1 MAMRNHSLLDREVAG
16 NPAAMNARV
25 HPGWFAPGTDVLEA
39 ERTPS
44 PDVLFDVFTQI
55 IKIAGALDRNASDAL
70 EELNLTAGAF
80 NALVELGKVGEEG
93 ISPSELAR
101 RLAVAR
107 RTATLYVDI
116 LTKHGWAVRE
126 AHPVDRR
133 MVLAR
138 LSEPG
143 KELLARFTQP
153 SEHHPTVD
161 GMCFANRPTMFGQ
174 NIHIEG
180 CGSPRHSKPAREFGR
195 RDTLFSDLAQLH
207 KGIEC
212 ARRQV
217 EFFQRVRCVPVQ
229 CTGDLDN
236 LREHIEQDVG

>member
-93 ISPSELAR
+93 IAPSELAR

-126 AHPVDRR
+126 AHPGDRR

-143 KELLARFTQP
+143 KELLAR
-153 SEHHPTVD
+153 D
-161 GMCFANRPTMFGQ
+161 GVKYQSR
-174 NIHIEG
+174 
-180 CGSPRHSKPAREFGR
+180 
-195 RDTLFSDLAQLH
+195 LAELL
-207 KGIEC
+207 GDIS
-212 ARRQV
+212 
-217 EFFQRVRCVPVQ
+217 PVQ
-229 CTGDLDN
+229 AER
-236 LREHIEQDVG
+236 LRQLLGQIMVESHV